1 MSRDQSPPVAGASR
15 GFFAFHGPMAP
26 GVRVMRTLTMPVKAT
41 LVFSAFLVPLLMLAW
56 FYWANAGSQIEFA
69 EQERRGVEWL
79 SAWTPALAAAHEH
92 RSLTV
97 RAAAGDGGAAPG
109 AEAAAGRWKAALD
122 KLDEVDHRL
131 GGALATGPRMRDL
144 RRTMQ
149 AAVVAG
155 TRSGTAAHDGAIA
168 ALLAAGAAVG
178 DSSNLVLDPDLDAFY
193 LMQTSVIEGPGL
205 VDALARSR
213 DAGLVLSGAAADAKA
228 SPLRALAATASVA
241 RVGADRQKTGLGRA
255 TASNA
260 DLADPLGATA
270 RLALVGA
277 ALDAVDAMVTHGT
290 APKADAWWATASE
303 GLQASYALNAASMKL
318 LDGLL
323 IARIDRLS
331 TDRLQKLGFSLACVS
346 VAVYL
351 LMAMYTVLQGGLRTL
366 SDHIV
371 RLAAGDFSA
380 RPYPWG
386 QDEVATALNTLRE
399 SLQSMS
405 GAMRAVYERAERVS
419 GSAQEISSG
428 NAELS
433 TRTEHSAASIE
444 QVANNMDEVARQVGE
459 NVDALGEADTAMTQ
473 LLAAVRDSEG
483 TVGGLVGRMTALHA
497 QSRQIVE
504 IVGLIDGIAFQTNIL
519 ALNAAVEAARAGEQG
534 RGFAVVAA
542 EVRTLAQ
549 RSAEAAREIKGI
561 VTRSTAE
568 IEAGSQLASQ
578 AGERVA
584 GTVGTAGSVADI
596 MHRVLDGSRDQR
608 VRVGEV
614 HAMLNTLSSD
624 TQSNAAL
631 VEEVAA
637 ATASLDT
644 SGRELH
650 ALVARFKLGDRT

>member
-1 MSRDQSPPVAGASR
+1 M
-15 GFFAFHGPMAP
+15 
-26 GVRVMRTLTMPVKAT
+26 
-41 LVFSAFLVPLLMLAW
+41 
-56 FYWANAGSQIEFA
+56 
-69 EQERRGVEWL
+69 
-79 SAWTPALAAAHEH
+79 
-92 RSLTV
+92 
-97 RAAAGDGGAAPG
+97 
-109 AEAAAGRWKAALD
+109 
-122 KLDEVDHRL
+122 
-131 GGALATGPRMRDL
+131 
-144 RRTMQ
+144 
-149 AAVVAG
+149 
-155 TRSGTAAHDGAIA
+155 
-168 ALLAAGAAVG
+168 
-178 DSSNLVLDPDLDAFY
+178 
-193 LMQTSVIEGPGL
+193 
-205 VDALARSR
+205 
-213 DAGLVLSGAAADAKA
+213 
-228 SPLRALAATASVA
+228 
-241 RVGADRQKTGLGRA
+241 
-255 TASNA
+255 
-260 DLADPLGATA
+260 
-270 RLALVGA
+270 
-277 ALDAVDAMVTHGT
+277 THGT

-331 TDRLQKLGFSLACVS
+331 TDRQQKLGFSLACVS
-346 VAVYL
+346 VAFYL

-386 QDEVATALNTLRE
+386 QDEVASALNRLRE

-433 TRTEHSAASIE
+433 TRTEHSAAPIE

-534 RGFAVVAA
+534 RGFAV
-542 EVRTLAQ
+542 E
-549 RSAEAAREIKGI
+549 
-561 VTRSTAE
+561 
-568 IEAGSQLASQ
+568 
-578 AGERVA
+578 
-584 GTVGTAGSVADI
+584 
-596 MHRVLDGSRDQR
+596 
-608 VRVGEV
+608 
-614 HAMLNTLSSD
+614 
-624 TQSNAAL
+624 
-631 VEEVAA
+631 A

-644 SGRELH
+644 GGRELH
-650 ALVARFKLGDRT
+650 ALVAGFKLGDRP